1 MDLGLTVC
9 SLVSLQQMVLF
20 GQNPSQGTLLRA
32 SQFLLG
38 THLLINVLLD
48 PNNHPPPTE
57 ELPVRLAHRVKEL
70 DELPHN
76 LSAMPS
82 INKVKD
88 WYAQSFEV
96 PHFVRSPHTSLTI
109 YRHFSQELISFPAVK
124 TSKDVQTAL
133 KLTSSASIHLPES
146 VPNPSFNGGLGNPG
160 NGKMRIPIEKR
171 WVCCLDPCLCA
182 LGTRFCRYYAQTS
195 GIVWPPEIR
204 DYNAKFT
211 RLLESIKRRHDP
223 TVTTVAQG
231 VLEWKRTHNARKI
244 DNEIQ
249 AWLDR
254 FYLSRIGIR
263 FLLGQR
269 TSKL

>member
-1 MDLGLTVC
+1 
-9 SLVSLQQMVLF
+9 
-20 GQNPSQGTLLRA
+20 
-32 SQFLLG
+32 
-38 THLLINVLLD
+38 
-48 PNNHPPPTE
+48 
-57 ELPVRLAHRVKEL
+57 VRLAHRVKEL

-96 PHFVRSPHTSLTI
+96 RRSVTYPYTGRKTQCYLT
-109 YRHFSQELISFPAVK
+109 QELISFPAVK

-133 KLTSSASIHLPES
+133 KLTSGTSRPLPES

-160 NGKMRIPIEKR
+160 SGKMRIPIEKR
-171 WVCCLDPCLCA
+171 QVGRPRSCFCA
-182 LGTRFCRYYAQTS
+182 LRGSSCRYYAHTS
-195 GIVWPPEIR
+195 GIVWPPEVR
-204 DYNAKFT
+204 DYNAQFT
-211 RLLESIKRRHDP
+211 KLLENIKRRHDP
-223 TVTTVAQG
+223 TVTTLAQG
-231 VLEWKRTHNARKI
+231 VLEWKRSRNARKI

-249 AWLDR
+249 EWLDR

-269 TSKL
+269 ASKLKRTTVS

>member
-1 MDLGLTVC
+1 M
-9 SLVSLQQMVLF
+9 
-20 GQNPSQGTLLRA
+20 
-32 SQFLLG
+32 
-38 THLLINVLLD
+38 
-48 PNNHPPPTE
+48 
-57 ELPVRLAHRVKEL
+57 RLAHRVKEL

-96 PHFVRSPHTSLTI
+96 RRFVARLYAGRKTQCHLK
-109 YRHFSQELISFPAVK
+109 ELISFPAVK

-133 KLTSSASIHLPES
+133 KLTSGTSRPLPES
-146 VPNPSFNGGLGNPG
+146 IPNPSFNGGLGNPG
-160 NGKMRIPIEKR
+160 SGKMRIPIEKR
-171 WVCCLDPCLCA
+171 QAGRTCSYFCPLRGSW
-182 LGTRFCRYYAQTS
+182 CRYYAHTS
-195 GIVWPPEIR
+195 GIPWPPEVR
-204 DYNAKFT
+204 DYNAQFT
-211 RLLESIKRRHDP
+211 KLLENIKRRHDP
-223 TVTTVAQG
+223 TVTTLAQG
-231 VLEWKRTHNARKI
+231 VLEWKRSRNARKI

-269 TSKL
+269 ASKLERTTVSRSSLGTHLSQILH